1 MRKLMIGLIRAYQY
15 LLSPWLG
22 NHCRFYPS
30 CSNYAM
36 ECIEVHGPLAGTLMA
51 LRRLGCCHPWHEGG
65 HDPVPPKATYRH
77 SLSGDTRVCKPSV
90 RTIDLTGH
98 G

>member
-15 LLSPWLG
+15 LISPWLG
-22 NHCRFYPS
+22 NHCRFHPS
-30 CSNYAM
+30 CSHYAV
-36 ECIEVHGPLAGTLMA
+36 ECIEVHGPMAGSWMA

-65 HDPVPPKATYRH
+65 YDPVPPKIRGN
-77 SLSGDTRVCKPSV
+77 SPEGEPSDRKPSD
-90 RTIDLTGH
+90 RTLDVTGH